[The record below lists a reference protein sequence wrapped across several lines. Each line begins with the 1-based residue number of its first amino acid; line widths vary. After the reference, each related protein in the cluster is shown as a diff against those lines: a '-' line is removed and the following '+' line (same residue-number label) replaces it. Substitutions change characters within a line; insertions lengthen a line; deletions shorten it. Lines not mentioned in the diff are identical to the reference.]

1 MNLTSIYY
9 LMFLS
14 VITLIYYVLKHEWR
28 IYFLLVANFAFYYVS
43 QSWYLIFL
51 ISSIL
56 INYGLCSLWLRSRN
70 RYMIFSA
77 VLYNVLLL
85 AFFKYIPIIL
95 FGNSIPNDSIWTK
108 LVLPIGISFFS
119 FQAIG
124 YVLDLYWKDGKK
136 QASLCNFSLYMS
148 FFPQLLAGP
157 IARSKDF
164 LPQIDKHK
172 AFEYENVVSG
182 ARLILWGLFKKLVIA
197 NNLSPYTDAV
207 FNNINMHYGLTFVI
221 AMIAYTIQIYTDFS
235 GYSDIAIGSAKTLGF
250 TLMENFRIP
259 FFAKSVT
266 DFWRRWHISLS
277 SWVRDYVNT
286 PLQYK
291 FRGKGVIGILIA
303 AYITFLIIGVWHGA
317 AWNFVA
323 FGLIQ
328 GTAISYEV
336 LSKDFRNRVWGY
348 FPRFFGNI
356 LSNVL
361 VFSFFSCCVILLRV
375 SLSEAGMVLSKIS
388 FNPSGFYW
396 GSKQLLIYAGI
407 GTTIAWL
414 VEFVK
419 GDELLVDFIAS
430 RRICFRWAYYL
441 GCTILILMIGSL
453 NSENFIYFQF

>member
-51 ISSIL
+51 VSSIL
-56 INYGLCSLWLRSRN
+56 INYGLCSLWLKSRH
-70 RYMIFSA
+70 RYLIYSA
-77 VLYNVLLL
+77 ITYNVLLMAL
-85 AFFKYIPIIL
+85 FKYIPIIL
-95 FGNSIPNDSIWTK
+95 FGDTIPVESIWTK

-124 YVLDLYWKDGKK
+124 YVLDMYWKDSKK
-136 QASLCNFSLYMS
+136 QASLSNFSLYMS

-266 DFWRRWHISLS
+266 DFWRRWHISLT

-291 FRGKGVIGILIA
+291 FRSLGVFGILVA
-303 AYITFLIIGVWHGA
+303 AYITFLLIGIWHGA
-317 AWNFVA
+317 AWSFVV

-328 GTAISYEV
+328 GTAISFEV

-348 FPRFFGNI
+348 VPRFFSNI
-356 LSNVL
+356 VSNVL

-388 FNPSGFYW
+388 LNPTGVFW
-396 GSKQLLIYAGI
+396 GSKQLLIYSGI
-407 GTTIAWL
+407 GTVIVWL
-414 VEFVK
+414 VEFIK
-419 GDELLVDFIAS
+419 GDELFVDFIAAK
-430 RRICFRWAYYL
+430 RLFLRWAYYL
-441 GCTILILMIGSL
+441 GCTILILLIGSL